1 MNNRRKNAFLL
12 AFSALCILIPVLVMA
27 GRGVSRAVAEVEASM
42 KIHRQSALSYYEEH
56 YPQEPLE
63 HRQ

>member
-1 MNNRRKNAFLL
+1 MNHNRKNALLL
-12 AFSALCILIPVLVMA
+12 AFASLCILIPILVMA

-42 KIHRQSALSYYEEH
+42 KIHRQPALSYYEEH

-63 HRQ
+63 ERR